1 MTTEQIIDLVISL
14 CPSVMAIL
22 TMVGV
27 VAKTVREFTALKK
40 QVTDMKSIEDLNTKL
55 GQVIQENYELKKK
68 LNETLTKIDHIER
81 K

>member
-1 MTTEQIIDLVISL
+1 MTTDQIISIIISVF
-14 CPSVMAIL
+14 PSALAIL

-27 VAKTVREFTALKK
+27 VLRVVKDFNALKA
-40 QVTDMKSIEDLNTKL
+40 QVTDMKDIRDLNDKL
-55 GQVIQENYELKKK
+55 GDLIRENYELKKK

>member
-1 MTTEQIIDLVISL
+1 MTTEQIINLIISL

-27 VAKTVREFTALKK
+27 VAKTVREFTTLKK

-55 GQVIQENYELKKK
+55 GQVIHENYELKKK